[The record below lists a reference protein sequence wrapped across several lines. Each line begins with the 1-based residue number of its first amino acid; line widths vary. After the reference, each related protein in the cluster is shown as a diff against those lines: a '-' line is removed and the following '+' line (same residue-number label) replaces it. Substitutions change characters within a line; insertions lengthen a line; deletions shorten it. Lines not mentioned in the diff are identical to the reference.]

1 MSKISER
8 AIEASRRVE
17 AQGFHPDVTSLDH
30 LREVWRIAAL
40 RASEARHAAERLQ
53 EGKRSAFEGIALDL
67 IEAGERST
75 MAERKAAVSQDWK
88 DYTDAMVDAR
98 RVARDLQI
106 EADNADRIYW
116 QRNNA
121 EARERAELR
130 KT

>member
-1 MSKISER
+1 MSKISDR
-8 AIEASRRVE
+8 AIAASRRVE
-17 AQGFHPDVTSLDH
+17 AQEFHPDVTSLDH
-30 LREVWRIAAL
+30 LREVWRVAAL
-40 RASEARHAAERLQ
+40 RASEARHVAERLA
-53 EGKRSAFEGIALDL
+53 EGKKSKFEGIVLDL
-67 IEAGERST
+67 IAAGQRST
-75 MAERKAAVSQDWK
+75 MAERMAATSVDFSE
-88 DYTDAMVDAR
+88 YLDAMVDAR